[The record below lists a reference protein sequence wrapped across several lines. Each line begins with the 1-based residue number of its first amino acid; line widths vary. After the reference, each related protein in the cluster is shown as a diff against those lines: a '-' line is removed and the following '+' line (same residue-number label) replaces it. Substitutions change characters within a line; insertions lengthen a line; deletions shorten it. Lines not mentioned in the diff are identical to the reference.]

1 MKNMDNE
8 KMTELM
14 ISVCKSLT
22 DEQKENVKSC
32 KNVNELA
39 ECLGEIGVALPDELM
54 EAVAGGVMAYQ
65 PISGYMWAKTTCKSC
80 GEPFWYQYYYNM
92 VLDGHEDGGPYKPDL
107 CPNCENPAENVG
119 R

>member
-1 MKNMDNE
+1 MDNE

-14 ISVCKSLT
+14 IGVCKSLT
-22 DEQKENVKSC
+22 DEQKEKVKSC

-39 ECLGEIGVALPDELM
+39 KCLGEMGVPLPNELM
-54 EAVAGGVMAYQ
+54 DAVSGGAEMVQLPMDCIAW
-65 PISGYMWAKTTCKSC
+65 GTATCKSC
-80 GEPFWYQYYYNM
+80 GRPFSFPYYYNM
-92 VLDGHEDGGPYKPDL
+92 VLDGHKDGAIYAPDL